1 MNSLGDG
8 TQHHDVVSN
17 RRVSDQAL
25 KAKITRDQSWLEQ
38 TSTYSS
44 QSIEGKMVTASLCSP
59 YERSRSRCY
68 DWEEE
73 RDKDHI
79 FLACNDKTHIAVR
92 WCWSAHLRHR
102 LRRRTMMIIIL
113 DYTVPW
119 TRRSLESRGVC
130 SFFRALPEPD
140 DWRLLELKL
149 NKHDHCRWTYT
160 RVVGTNRYRRVQSS
174 RWHHFVDFSTIHFDV
189 IVRTG

>member
-1 MNSLGDG
+1 MDSFGDA
-8 TQHHDVVSN
+8 TQHTRSYQIDAFPI
-17 RRVSDQAL
+17 RLWKQR
-25 KAKITRDQSWLEQ
+25 ITRDQACLKQ

-44 QSIEGKMVTASLCSP
+44 QSIEAKMGAASLCSP
-59 YERSRSRCY
+59 YEQSRSRCY
-68 DWEEE
+68 HWGEE

-79 FLACNDKTHIAVR
+79 FLACNGKRHIAGR
-92 WCWSAHLRHR
+92 WCWSKHLRHR
-102 LRRRTMMIIIL
+102 LRRRIMMMIIV

-119 TRRSLESRGVC
+119 TRRSLENRGMYPI
-130 SFFRALPEPD
+130 FRALPEPD

-149 NKHDHCRWTYT
+149 KKHDHCRWTYT
-160 RVVGTNRYRRVQSS
+160 RVIGTNRYRRVESS